1 MDWALLLSNHT
12 FPVVATASM
21 DWANLLSN
29 YAFPFVACVA
39 MAWYVYDR
47 GEKER
52 KDRNENQE
60 RHKSEVDNLATVINN
75 NTIVMTKLVDR
86 LGDEKIV

>member
-1 MDWALLLSNHT
+1 MDWT
-12 FPVVATASM
+12 
-21 DWANLLSN
+21 NLLSN

-52 KDRNENQE
+52 EDRNENQE
-60 RHKSEVDNLATVINN
+60 RHKSEVDNLSL
-75 NTIVMTKLVDR
+75 TITR
-86 LGDEKIV
+86 L

>member
-1 MDWALLLSNHT
+1 
-12 FPVVATASM
+12 M

-29 YAFPFVACVA
+29 YAFPLVGCVA

-52 KDRNENQE
+52 EDRNENQE

>member
-1 MDWALLLSNHT
+1 
-12 FPVVATASM
+12 M

-29 YAFPFVACVA
+29 YAFPFVASVA

-60 RHKSEVDNLATVINN
+60 RHKTEVDNLATVINN

>member
-1 MDWALLLSNHT
+1 
-12 FPVVATASM
+12 
-21 DWANLLSN
+21 
-29 YAFPFVACVA
+29 

-52 KDRNENQE
+52 EDRNENQE

-75 NTIVMTKLVDR
+75 NTIVMTRLVDR

>member
-1 MDWALLLSNHT
+1 
-12 FPVVATASM
+12 M
-21 DWANLLSN
+21 DWANLLNN
-29 YAFPFVACVA
+29 YAFPFVACVT

-52 KDRNENQE
+52 QDRNENQE

-86 LGDEKIV
+86 LGDDKIV

>member
-1 MDWALLLSNHT
+1 MDWT
-12 FPVVATASM
+12 
-21 DWANLLSN
+21 NLLSN

-39 MAWYVYDR
+39 MGWYVYDR

-52 KDRNENQE
+52 EDRNENQE

-75 NTIVMTKLVDR
+75 NTIVMTRLVDR

>member
-1 MDWALLLSNHT
+1 
-12 FPVVATASM
+12 M

-86 LGDEKIV
+86 LGDGKIV